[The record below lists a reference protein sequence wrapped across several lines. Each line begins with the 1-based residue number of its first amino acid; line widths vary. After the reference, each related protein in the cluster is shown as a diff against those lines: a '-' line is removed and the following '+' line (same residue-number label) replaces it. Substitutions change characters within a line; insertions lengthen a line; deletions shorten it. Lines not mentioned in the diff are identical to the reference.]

1 LHKDNNGQTAVETES
16 LILVRYGEISLKGKN
31 RPFFEKRLISNIR
44 RALDDLGRV
53 KISALR
59 GRLMLELPET
69 AKSEAME
76 RLGRVFGIVSFS
88 PVRRVQAVPEAIYEA
103 ALESLRQGMEREGL
117 FPGEGDGPVTFRVT
131 VKRADKSFP
140 LNSMELSRRVGA
152 YLLKNM
158 PGLKVDLHNPELVVS
173 VDVREG
179 DAYIF
184 SETLPGPGGLPV
196 GVSGKGMLL
205 LSGGID
211 SPVAGWMSMKRGIE
225 LEAVHFHSFPFTGE
239 KSKEKVIDLC
249 RVLAR
254 YGGRINLHVAHFT
267 DIQKEIR
274 KNCPEE
280 FRVTI
285 MRRFMFRMAQ
295 QLAAKSGALVLITGE
310 SVGQVASQT
319 LESMVAINEVT
330 SIPVLRPLVGFD
342 KAQIVELA
350 EQIGSYDIS
359 IQPYEDCCTLFMP
372 KHPSTRPRL
381 EKVHAAEEGLDIDGL
396 IAEALEKTETLSF
409 TRD

>member
-1 LHKDNNGQTAVETES
+1 MHNNNEKATYKPETLV
-16 LILVRYGEISLKGKN
+16 LIRYGEISLKGKN
-31 RPFFEKRLISNIR
+31 RPVFENRLVSNIR
-44 RALDDLGRV
+44 RALADLGRP
-53 KISALR
+53 KISKLR
-59 GRLMLELPET
+59 GRLIV
-69 AKSEAME
+69 EAGEIDPGEIIE
-76 RLGRVFGIVSFS
+76 RLRRVFGIVSFS
-88 PVRRVQAVPEAIYEA
+88 PARRVKATPEVIYDA
-103 ALESLRQGMEREGL
+103 ALTSLKQGMEREGIISS
-117 FPGEGDGPVTFRVT
+117 ESNGPVTFRVT

-140 LNSMELSRRVGA
+140 INSMELSRKVGA
-152 YLLKNM
+152 HLLRNV
-158 PGLKVDLHNPELVVS
+158 PGLKVDLHNPRMVVS

-179 DAYIF
+179 HAYVF
-184 SETLPGPGGLPV
+184 SETIPGPGGLPV

-249 RVLAR
+249 RVLVR

-267 DIQKEIR
+267 DIQKEIQ

-280 FRVTI
+280 LRVTI

-295 QLAAKSGALVLITGE
+295 LLAEKNNALVLITGE

-330 SIPVLRPLVGFD
+330 RMPVLRPLVGFD
-342 KAQIVELA
+342 KGQIVDLA
-350 EQIGSYDIS
+350 QQIGTYDIS
-359 IQPYEDCCTLFMP
+359 IQPYEDCCTLFLP
-372 KHPSTRPRL
+372 KHPSTRPKL
-381 EKVHAAEEGLDIDGL
+381 EKVHAAEEGLDICGL
-396 IAEALEKTETLSF
+396 IEGALEKTETLSF
-409 TRD
+409 TRN

>member
-1 LHKDNNGQTAVETES
+1 MLKDHRPES

-31 RPFFEKRLISNIR
+31 RPAFENRLVSNIR
-44 RALDDLGRV
+44 RALAGTGRAGIV
-53 KISALR
+53 KLR
-59 GRLMLELPET
+59 GRLMIELQDMDT
-69 AKSEAME
+69 AEALS

-88 PVRRVQAVPEAIYEA
+88 PARRVKADEESIYEA
-103 ALESLRQGMEREGL
+103 ALVSLQKGMERKGFTLDDERSK
-117 FPGEGDGPVTFRVT
+117 PVTFRVT

-152 YLLKNM
+152 HLLGSV

-179 DAYIF
+179 HAYIF

-239 KSKEKVIDLC
+239 KSKEKVVDLC

-254 YGGRINLHVAHFT
+254 YGGRVVLHVAHFT
-267 DIQKEIR
+267 GIQKAIHKE
-274 KNCPEE
+274 CPEE
-280 FRVTI
+280 LRITI
-285 MRRFMFRMAQ
+285 MRRFMFRLAQ
-295 QLAAKSGALVLITGE
+295 RLAEKNHALALITGE

-330 SIPVLRPLVGFD
+330 LMPVLRPLVGFD
-342 KAQIVELA
+342 KRQIVDLA
-350 EQIGSYDIS
+350 EKIGSYDIS
-359 IQPYEDCCTLFMP
+359 IQPYEDCCTLFLP
-372 KHPSTRPRL
+372 KHPSTKPRL
-381 EKVHAAEEGLDIDGL
+381 DKVHEAEQGLDIEGL
-396 IAEALEKTETLSF
+396 TAEALEKTETLSF